1 MTLRGALATAATLF
15 ALGACA
21 QVTMAPIPDQA
32 PQATSPI
39 SDNLASLPG
48 WDAEDHVAALR
59 AVQAACATSREPS
72 LREVCGSA
80 AALDF
85 LDETGARLFLEANF
99 RAVPIGGTGRLTG
112 YFMPVYEA
120 RQSPSDEFAAPVR
133 PRPADL
139 PVQDLNPTAHTPYP
153 DRAAIEA
160 RPTDD
165 ALAWMRPED
174 LFFMQIQGSGVLTF
188 PGGGREKAVFA
199 GDNGAPFVGIA
210 TPMRARGLVTDQ
222 GGSADAIRAWLT
234 QHRGPEAQA
243 IMSLDPRYVFFSLTG
258 DDGRD
263 PFGAAGQRLVA
274 GRSVAVDPAWHAMGE
289 LLWLDGEAPALAG
302 AFPSYQRLAVALDTG
317 GAIKGQARA
326 DLYLGRGPAAGLEAG
341 RVRHTLTLHR
351 LVPRARAG
359 E

>member
-1 MTLRGALATAATLF
+1 VTLGGLLTFALALF

-21 QVTMAPIPDQA
+21 QVSMAPIPDRAA
-32 PQATSPI
+32 PPI
-39 SDNLASLPG
+39 SDSLATLPG
-48 WDAEDHVAALR
+48 WEVEDHVAALR
-59 AVQAACATSREPS
+59 AVQAACATSHEPS
-72 LREVCGSA
+72 LRDVCGAA

-85 LDETGARLFLEANF
+85 LDETSARAFLETNF
-99 RAVPIGGTGRLTG
+99 RAVPFGGTGRLTG

-120 RQSPSDEFAAPVR
+120 RGAPSGEFAAPVR

-139 PVQDLNPTAHTPYP
+139 PVQDLNPTAHAPYP

-160 RPTDD
+160 RSADD

-174 LFFMQIQGSGVLTF
+174 LFFMQIQGSGVLAF
-188 PGGGREKAVFA
+188 PGGAREKAVFA

-210 TPMRARGLVTDQ
+210 TPMRTRGLVTDQ
-222 GGSADAIRAWLT
+222 GGSAEAIHDWLA

-243 IMSLDPRYVFFSLTG
+243 ITSLDPRYVFFSLTA

-289 LLWLDGEAPALAG
+289 LLWLDAETPALAG
-302 AFPSYQRLAVALDTG
+302 AFPRYQRLTVALDTG

-326 DLYLGRGPAAGLEAG
+326 DLYVGRGPSAGLEAG
-341 RVRHTLTLHR
+341 RVRHTLMLYR
-351 LVPRARAG
+351 LVPRSRAG